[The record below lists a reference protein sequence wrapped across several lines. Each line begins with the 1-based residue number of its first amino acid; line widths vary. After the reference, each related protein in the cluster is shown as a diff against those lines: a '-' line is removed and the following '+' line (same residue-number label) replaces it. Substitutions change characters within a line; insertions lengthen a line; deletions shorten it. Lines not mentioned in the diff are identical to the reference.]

1 MRVDVPHLFDRLQC
15 LTMGNKTYVQYLFDI
30 VVMMCSRKM
39 ILITIVK
46 VKKLSSLIEI
56 SVKSLTSILQIFVKV
71 VVTTP
76 FILCAVGFLEFLF
89 CSAGLQSSNSIWS
102 ELWKSIEICDA
113 LIFDRSPHNFVGNH
127 LTILSCKEVLNSRLT
142 LSSGFLATMTAE
154 HQIENRTDADLYSFF
169 ILGENFYN
177 KRSLFSIQHCPGH
190 QLDPTR
196 VPRKYR
202 NMKLQN
208 EFVSNCKMYLF

>member
-1 MRVDVPHLFDRLQC
+1 MERRPTGEGKLMGKTEENWPHTLCGCNKSFELYVVQFPRKRLMRVDVPHLFDRLQC
-15 LTMGNKTYVQYLFDI
+15 LTMGNKTYVQYIFDI
-30 VVMMCSRKM
+30 LVMMCSRKM

-102 ELWKSIEICDA
+102 SLWKSIEICDA
-113 LIFDRSPHNFVGNH
+113 LVFDRSPHNFVGNH
-127 LTILSCKEVLNSRLT
+127 LTILSCKEVLNSRLN
-142 LSSGFLATMTAE
+142 LSSG
-154 HQIENRTDADLYSFF
+154 I
-169 ILGENFYN
+169 
-177 KRSLFSIQHCPGH
+177 
-190 QLDPTR
+190 
-196 VPRKYR
+196 
-202 NMKLQN
+202 
-208 EFVSNCKMYLF
+208 